1 MFEHDSFD
9 FPRATIK
16 ILFEQFDEGINAKT
30 KNNIKSLLLRLLL
43 ECGQDGILLD
53 LSRYAKE
60 YLYSNKRIA
69 KCVFYT
75 TLVLSLQEKI
85 ETDFQEAITHYL
97 FNGESLDIHSIDF
110 DNTNI
115 ELICYLSNCGLDLSD
130 NDFSFVIKSQL
141 IRMIDYWD
149 SDEYTWRDLPF
160 EATNELESFFKNE
173 IIRNAQLAYN
183 CLFDHIDFSKFKRE
197 AIDFYHNIF
206 SKLIVE
212 FFDSHSDNKRRD
224 NCKKSILILEDK
236 VNQIAFEG
244 VKRELYK
251 SLCLSPTHKMG
262 DWSKYGV
269 GYSYADKCFINKLLS
284 KYGKYNMES
293 TLFTVYQ
300 LQIKHLMPEILISLN
315 VCFEAVRNDGFENVS
330 RIINSPAK
338 AVIDSIIITAFL
350 KYNDHIKAD
359 IDLCQSYEGLL
370 ETLVF
375 GHYEKAA
382 VLLDEFR
389 IH

>member
-1 MFEHDSFD
+1 M
-9 FPRATIK
+9 
-16 ILFEQFDEGINAKT
+16 
-30 KNNIKSLLLRLLL
+30 
-43 ECGQDGILLD
+43 
-53 LSRYAKE
+53 
-60 YLYSNKRIA
+60 
-69 KCVFYT
+69 
-75 TLVLSLQEKI
+75 
-85 ETDFQEAITHYL
+85 
-97 FNGESLDIHSIDF
+97 
-110 DNTNI
+110 
-115 ELICYLSNCGLDLSD
+115 DLSD

-141 IRMIDYWD
+141 IRIINYWG
-149 SDEYTWRDLPF
+149 SEEYTWRDLPF
-160 EATNELESFFKNE
+160 EATNELESFFENE
-173 IIRNAQLAYN
+173 IIRNAQSAYN
-183 CLFDHIDFSKFKRE
+183 CLFDNIDFSKFKRE
-197 AIDFYHNIF
+197 AINFYHNIL

-236 VNQIAFEG
+236 INQIAVERI
-244 VKRELYK
+244 KRELYK
-251 SLCLSPTHKMG
+251 SLCLSPTYKMG
-262 DWSKYGV
+262 DWSKFGV
-269 GYSYADKCFINKLLS
+269 GYSYADKCFINELLS

-293 TLFTVYQ
+293 TLYTVYQ

-330 RIINSPAK
+330 KIINSPAK
-338 AVIDSIIITAFL
+338 AVIDNIIITSFL